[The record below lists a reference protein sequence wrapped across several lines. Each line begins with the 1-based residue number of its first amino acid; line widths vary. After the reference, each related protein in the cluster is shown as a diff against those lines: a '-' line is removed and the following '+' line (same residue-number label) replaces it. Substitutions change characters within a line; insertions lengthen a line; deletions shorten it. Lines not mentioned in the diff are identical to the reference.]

1 MEVED
6 ERAWDG
12 GGEMEG
18 RKAAP
23 AAAAAGDSFR
33 RRRPTRSRPARPF
46 APTKP
51 EAETGRGSLQT
62 AQGKEGSEKTM
73 EKGKWHAR
81 AEKNFGSLKHETS
94 PLANELQKL
103 RNKSGRAVMAGFDLP
118 INLGG

>member
-18 RKAAP
+18 RKESSSGGGRAT

-62 AQGKEGSEKTM
+62 AQGKTM

-81 AEKNFGSLKHETS
+81 AEKNFGPLEHETS
-94 PLANELQKL
+94 PLANELK
-103 RNKSGRAVMAGFDLP
+103 D
-118 INLGG
+118 I